1 MNGNN
6 GKLDELKSNKSSKVT
21 DQGLSIDP
29 EVATFTPA
37 GGKSEHMLVNLS
49 NNHLAVKVRCSNNN
63 LYRVHPV
70 YQVIEMG
77 QCKSLIV
84 TRHLGPARCDR
95 LVIQYLPTTDL
106 KCNLIQFFK
115 DAVKKG
121 VKINMIKVMLKMKE
135 ENNFSRDH
143 TYL

>member
-1 MNGNN
+1 MATANEKTN
-6 GKLDELKSNKSSKVT
+6 ELHAKKKSKE
-21 DQGLSIDP
+21 QALSIDP

-49 NNHLAVKVRCSNNN
+49 ENHLAVKVRCSNNA
-63 LYRVHPV
+63 LYRVNPV
-70 YQVIEMG
+70 YQVVETG

-84 TRHLGPARCDR
+84 TRHVGPPRCDR
-95 LVIQYLPTTDL
+95 LTIQYLPTTDIH
-106 KCNLIQFFK
+106 CDLIAIFRN
-115 DAVKKG
+115 AVKKG
-121 VKINMIKVMLKMKE
+121 IKIDALRVILKMKE